1 MHGELAEHAV
11 HASHGMRGLH
21 GLRVLHALHV
31 LRACAYSQVEALP
44 GFERIK
50 NPPRRSDIEAKV
62 RPAESSLTAAI
73 ARSRHVAGPESNQE
87 ADSSQRDSRRDR
99 SEAPGMP
106 TDSRPEIRGIR
117 PFRYGQPALFSSHE
131 RPYSASSY
139 QATISRPAGTDC
151 HFRDSLMPPRG
162 GRSTDAHAASRNQ
175 NILHLIGL
183 GRPRPARG
191 HTMNRETCTESGFRH
206 AARRGERPH

>member
-1 MHGELAEHAV
+1 MNAHHALHACSAYGVMHGELAEHAV
-11 HASHGMRGLH
+11 HAPHGVRGLH
-21 GLRVLHALHV
+21 GLRVLHVLHV
-31 LRACAYSQVEALP
+31 LHARAYSQVKALP

-99 SEAPGMP
+99 SETPGMP
-106 TDSRPEIRGIR
+106 TDSRPEIRGNR
-117 PFRYGQPALFSSHE
+117 PFRYGQHALFSSHE

-162 GRSTDAHAASRNQ
+162 GRSTDAHAAIRSQ
-175 NILHLIGL
+175 NIFHLIGL
-183 GRPRPARG
+183 GRPRPPRK
-191 HTMNRETCTESGFRH
+191 HTNELR
-206 AARRGERPH
+206 

>member
-1 MHGELAEHAV
+1 M
-11 HASHGMRGLH
+11 H
-21 GLRVLHALHV
+21 GLRVLHVLHV
-31 LRACAYSQVEALP
+31 LHARAYSQVKALP

-99 SEAPGMP
+99 SETPGMP
-106 TDSRPEIRGIR
+106 TDSRPEIRGNR
-117 PFRYGQPALFSSHE
+117 PFRYGQHALFSSHE

-162 GRSTDAHAASRNQ
+162 GRSTDAHAAIRSQ
-175 NILHLIGL
+175 NIFHLIGL
-183 GRPRPARG
+183 GRPRPPRK
-191 HTMNRETCTESGFRH
+191 HTNELR
-206 AARRGERPH
+206 

>member
-1 MHGELAEHAV
+1 MHCMHAV
-11 HASHGMRGLH
+11 RTALCMVCVVCMVCEYCMYCMYCTYCMHAHT
-21 GLRVLHALHV
+21 
-31 LRACAYSQVEALP
+31 
-44 GFERIK
+44 
-50 NPPRRSDIEAKV
+50 RRSRHYLVSNESKIRHEDRTLRQKFDL
-62 RPAESSLTAAI
+62 AESSLTAAI

-99 SEAPGMP
+99 SETPGMP

-117 PFRYGQPALFSSHE
+117 PFRYGQHALFSSHE

-162 GRSTDAHAASRNQ
+162 GRSTDAHAAIRSQ
-175 NILHLIGL
+175 NIFHLIGL
-183 GRPRPARG
+183 GRPRPPRKR
-191 HTMNRETCTESGFRH
+191 TNELR
-206 AARRGERPH
+206 